1 MKIHNPKSLEEA
13 VQLKKSYPEAVYFA
27 GGTYV
32 YSLGHDFADAI
43 DISRVVRNEIYHT
56 MNHVHIGAMATLEK
70 ILLSEL
76 SPLILRKGAKLCPS
90 LQQRSAAT
98 IGGNIAQRRDDGY
111 LTAAVLAS
119 EPVIV
124 LMTEN
129 GRLEVSADDYMAG
142 KHDGL
147 ILEFIF
153 RKNLKGDVKRIGRT
167 SHMHMA
173 VSGAECNGVY
183 AYTASSS
190 GFAKGGK
197 DSWQDIAFES
207 DSLGSA
213 DYKRYLLSVMF

>member
-111 LTAAVLAS
+111 LTAALLAS
-119 EPVIV
+119 DPTVV
-124 LMTEN
+124 LMTEEGKAEATVSDYLA
-129 GRLEVSADDYMAG
+129 GRA
-142 KHDGL
+142 DGL
-147 ILEFIF
+147 ILEFVF
-153 RKNLKGDVKRIGRT
+153 RKNLPGEARRIGRS
-167 SHMHMA
+167 SHAHMA
-173 VSGAECNGVY
+173 VSGARVGDAY

-190 GFAKGGK
+190 GFASGGK
-197 DSWQDIAFES
+197 DCWQELGFKD
-207 DSLGSA
+207 DLLGSA